1 MAGDCASTQIQGVAI
16 MQVAPDSPAAEA
28 GLQPG
33 DVIFE
38 VDRQPVTDVEWISIG
53 FQQCQALPFYKKSI
67 R

>member
-1 MAGDCASTQIQGVAI
+1 